1 VSNWNTRLTVPTG
14 ELGKRKPAE
23 IMVHNRE
30 TGKLEEEKIPNYIK
44 IAMRVMYT
52 GSAKFG
58 TRTQPPPPRS
68 TRVRV
73 RVRVVSRC
81 VSCACAN
88 RRDTRVCV

>member
-1 VSNWNTRLTVPTG
+1 V
-14 ELGKRKPAE
+14 GKRKPAE

-58 TRTQPPPPRS
+58 MHTSPSSRVEAAFRFHVLMVVEQQQPS
-68 TRVRV
+68 T
-73 RVRVVSRC
+73 
-81 VSCACAN
+81 AAQ
-88 RRDTRVCV
+88 

>member
-1 VSNWNTRLTVPTG
+1 VSNWTTRLTVPTG
-14 ELGKRKPAE
+14 EVGKRKPAE

-58 TRTQPPPPRS
+58 TRTPSPVCGS
-68 TRVRV
+68 ACAVVRV
-73 RVRVVSRC
+73 RVRVQWC
-81 VSCACAN
+81 
-88 RRDTRVCV
+88 VCVRACVC